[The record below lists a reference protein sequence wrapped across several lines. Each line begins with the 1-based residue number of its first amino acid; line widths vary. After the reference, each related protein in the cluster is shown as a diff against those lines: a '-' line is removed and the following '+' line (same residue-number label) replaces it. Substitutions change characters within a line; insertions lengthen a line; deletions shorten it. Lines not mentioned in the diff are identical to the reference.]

1 VSELVH
7 FCSDRYSP
15 GGMNDGIGRARES
28 AWRATIS
35 NKNG

>member
-1 VSELVH
+1 LDH
-7 FCSDRYSP
+7 TGA
-15 GGMNDGIGRARES
+15 GGTLARDMNDGTCRARES

>member
-1 VSELVH
+1 MDHRAASGTLA
-7 FCSDRYSP
+7 SD
-15 GGMNDGIGRARES
+15 MNDGTCQAREG